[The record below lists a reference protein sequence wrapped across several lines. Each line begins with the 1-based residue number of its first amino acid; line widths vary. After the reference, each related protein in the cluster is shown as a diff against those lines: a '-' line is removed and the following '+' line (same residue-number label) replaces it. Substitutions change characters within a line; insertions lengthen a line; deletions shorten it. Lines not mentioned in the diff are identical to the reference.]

1 MFSREFLRNL
11 KNTYSA
17 EHLRAIAFENDI
29 ETSTNFLQFLFNVS
43 QLFHFDLIKW
53 GVTLHSLLVTRLN
66 LVVAHY
72 SL

>member
-43 QLFHFDLIKW
+43 QLFHFDLIK
-53 GVTLHSLLVTRLN
+53 
-66 LVVAHY
+66 
-72 SL
+72 